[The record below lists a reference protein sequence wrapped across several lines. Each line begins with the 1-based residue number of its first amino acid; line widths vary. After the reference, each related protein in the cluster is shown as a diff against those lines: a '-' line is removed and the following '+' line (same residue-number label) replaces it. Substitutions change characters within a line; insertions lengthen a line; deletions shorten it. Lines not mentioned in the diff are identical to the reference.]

1 YGTALGV
8 KLKSDIYDGAI
19 AAIDDR
25 SYKALNG
32 EKRNAK
38 IIVQNIG
45 SLPIINAKI
54 VLNLSAG
61 LGSFTST
68 KAYDTYENGVVTYTT
83 TVGAGLSYDFDITF
97 LIDDEKDAFI
107 SAHLK
112 LSDAQKDED
121 LSNNSA
127 NLNYQIGATQ
137 YNYKNCGNGKI
148 ISPTTSTLSYK
159 IGFKN
164 YNDRSVL
171 AVKIVDEFDSDV
183 TIKGKVNTITG
194 SPDIN
199 VVNEWEIA
207 NNSHKVITTLTGLN
221 LTPSGEDDANSNGF
235 VEYHLDLLQNSLSK
249 GMDICNTAK
258 IYFSFSD
265 GTFDE
270 AMITNTVCSEVA
282 DILGIINN
290 TQTPYYLNDLNI
302 GPNPISNFITLENNS
317 NKKYRIAVVNALG
330 QELNSMD
337 LNGYSKTVLDVK
349 NLNTGLYTI
358 YVDGIFAKKLVL
370 TR

>member
-1 YGTALGV
+1 
-8 KLKSDIYDGAI
+8 
-19 AAIDDR
+19 
-25 SYKALNG
+25 
-32 EKRNAK
+32 
-38 IIVQNIG
+38 
-45 SLPIINAKI
+45 
-54 VLNLSAG
+54 
-61 LGSFTST
+61 
-68 KAYDTYENGVVTYTT
+68 
-83 TVGAGLSYDFDITF
+83 
-97 LIDDEKDAFI
+97 
-107 SAHLK
+107 
-112 LSDAQKDED
+112 
-121 LSNNSA
+121 
-127 NLNYQIGATQ
+127 
-137 YNYKNCGNGKI
+137 
-148 ISPTTSTLSYK
+148 
-159 IGFKN
+159 
-164 YNDRSVL
+164 
-171 AVKIVDEFDSDV
+171 
-183 TIKGKVNTITG
+183 
-194 SPDIN
+194 
-199 VVNEWEIA
+199 
-207 NNSHKVITTLTGLN
+207 
-221 LTPSGEDDANSNGF
+221 
-235 VEYHLDLLQNSLSK
+235 
-249 GMDICNTAK
+249 MDICNTAK